1 MTYVKVERDAL
12 NQQLNETEVAKN
24 EIILLK
30 ETNKRLV
37 EQNYTL

>member
-1 MTYVKVERDAL
+1 MDQMTYVKVERDAL

-37 EQNYTL
+37 EQN